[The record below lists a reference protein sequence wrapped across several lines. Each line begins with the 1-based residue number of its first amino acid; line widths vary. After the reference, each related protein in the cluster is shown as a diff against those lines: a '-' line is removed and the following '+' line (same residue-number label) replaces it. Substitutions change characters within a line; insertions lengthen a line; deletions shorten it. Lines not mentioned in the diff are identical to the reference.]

1 MNTLKERVR
10 WSPNFI
16 RAFGLAGGLRL
27 LRGIVQ
33 TLPRESTTVQG
44 HQVPGYTHPIYL
56 RRSVSDHATFRQCMV
71 MQQYDFSD
79 LPQSGRMAETYQSL
93 LQQGQRPL
101 IIDAGANIGLATLW
115 FARVFPEATI
125 VAVEPDERNFALLE
139 QNTRHLKDRV
149 VLLKGGVW
157 SHPAHLGIIN
167 PDAGAAGYQV
177 GEVPA
182 DHPNAVRAYT
192 MEEICHQA
200 GVSEPLIVKLDI
212 EGAQAQVFK
221 EGTDWV
227 ARAHLITLEL
237 DDWQLPWKGTSRSFF
252 RCVSQHPFDYL
263 IHKESIFCF
272 RDDSANPP
280 SNANASAAAGRP
292 AGAGTAAPGSAAQC

>member
-1 MNTLKERVR
+1 MNILKERVR

-16 RAFGLAGGLRL
+16 RAFGPAGGLRL
-27 LRGIVQ
+27 LRGIVRS
-33 TLPRESTTVQG
+33 LPRESDTVQA
-44 HQVPGYTHPIYL
+44 HQVPGYAHPIHL
-56 RRSVSDHATFRQCMV
+56 RRTVSDHATFRQCMV
-71 MQQYDFSD
+71 MQQYDFSA
-79 LPQSGRMAETYQSL
+79 LPQAARMAETYQSL
-93 LQQGQRPL
+93 LRQGQRPL

-125 VAVEPDERNFALLE
+125 VAVEPDTRNFNLLE

-157 SHPAHLGIIN
+157 SRPVHLGILN
-167 PDAGAAGYQV
+167 PGAGAAGYQV

-182 DHPNAVRAYT
+182 DDPNGVRAYT
-192 MEEICHQA
+192 MEEICQQA
-200 GVSEPLIVKLDI
+200 GVSAPLIVKLDI
-212 EGAQAQVFK
+212 EGAQAQVFQ

-227 ARAHLITLEL
+227 ARTHLITLEL

-263 IHKESIFCF
+263 IYKESIFCF
-272 RDDSANPP
+272 RD
-280 SNANASAAAGRP
+280 
-292 AGAGTAAPGSAAQC
+292 AGAGAGESASPGTTASQP